1 MEPDPTRWPMW
12 LAHHHPEQAQRCT
25 RIAGT
30 PVCRRCAV
38 LYPAALASAA
48 LVLVLVA
55 DPPTAGLV
63 AAMWLLPAPMALE
76 WIAEHLGW
84 AGYSPRRQVALTA
97 LGAPALGIALSI
109 HAMAPLS
116 LVATAPVLA
125 WGGICGGVALWSRL
139 RSAPPA
145 PTGWLER
152 HEADESARDAALQA
166 LLVHADEQRRATPA
180 D

>member
-1 MEPDPTRWPMW
+1 MDPHPHRWHLW
-12 LAHHHPEQAQRCT
+12 LAHHRPEHAQRCT

-38 LYPAALASAA
+38 LYPVALASAA
-48 LVLVLVA
+48 LVLAA
-55 DPPTAGLV
+55 DPPTAVLV

-76 WIAEHLGW
+76 WVAEHLRW
-84 AGYSPRRQVALTA
+84 ARYSPRRQVALTA
-97 LGAPALGIALSI
+97 LGAPALGVALAI
-109 HAMAPLS
+109 HAVAPLS
-116 LVATAPVLA
+116 LVAVAPVLV
-125 WGGICGGVALWSRL
+125 WGGICSGVALWSLR

-145 PTGWLER
+145 PTEWLER

-166 LLVHADEQRRATPA
+166 LLVRADEQRSATPA